1 MISCRPLGE
10 IEFIRDGRKSDYL
23 TIPVARVV
31 RCSPRSAP
39 TLVSCTPVVSQPAR
53 NNSAFCILVQGK
65 KLDIFYRKP
74 EQAVTST
81 CPSVSNLMVG
91 IRTNISLYAL
101 SHPSSVYNDAIAK
114 CRATG
119 QDEACDGAAPI
130 RMILEY
136 DVESIHLRPWRLGLH
151 RDMYGITVYVT
162 RDLVAGYAL
171 FEYARLILFESNLGI
186 FYLIAN
192 SACPTMMKQ

>member
-1 MISCRPLGE
+1 
-10 IEFIRDGRKSDYL
+10 
-23 TIPVARVV
+23 
-31 RCSPRSAP
+31 
-39 TLVSCTPVVSQPAR
+39 
-53 NNSAFCILVQGK
+53 
-65 KLDIFYRKP
+65 
-74 EQAVTST
+74 
-81 CPSVSNLMVG
+81 
-91 IRTNISLYAL
+91 
-101 SHPSSVYNDAIAK
+101 
-114 CRATG
+114 
-119 QDEACDGAAPI
+119 
-130 RMILEY
+130 MILEY